1 MMTDIEASLSMSID
15 LSSIIETAVRVAVC
29 SVLKEIQR
37 FIGKDVTELR
47 AALSRKECENE
58 KLRAQ
63 LELAR
68 RQLRDRTGS
77 EKRSILKGDPSSS
90 SSLQDASGNNNSSHS
105 DTDGEPSGLG
115 LEHGSSI
122 WSHPWNSDAGS
133 DIQHN
138 FIDPLQS
145 TESKRDFTSDVHCSL
160 DAAETD
166 TEPNATSEPLDTIP
180 DPVAVTTVSITS
192 RGESTASN
200 VNLVDAHTTRELRLV
215 QPWDSDTGSDL
226 QHNFIDPLGSVESKH
241 GFSPDVDYR
250 LEAAESEPNPTR
262 EPLDMIPDPEQMKT
276 DPSLSYEESKASALD
291 EAHTT
296 RELRVVQVKEE
307 LPTGLPSSTVPEL
320 SHPAKP
326 KPYICGECG
335 KSYLWL
341 KSLKKHQKI
350 HSGEAPFSCSI
361 CCKHFSSQQLFEGHQ
376 RVHTSLRP
384 HRCASCPK
392 TFSHLSNLKKH
403 QLIHTGE
410 KPHHCGLCGKRFRQ
424 IQHLKEHHKTHEDS
438 KPFRCGECGWG
449 FNHGSN
455 FKRHLLVHTRQ
466 KMRHG
471 LGS

>member
-215 QPWDSDTGSDL
+215 Q
-226 QHNFIDPLGSVESKH
+226 
-241 GFSPDVDYR
+241 
-250 LEAAESEPNPTR
+250 
-262 EPLDMIPDPEQMKT
+262 
-276 DPSLSYEESKASALD
+276 
-291 EAHTT
+291 
-296 RELRVVQVKEE
+296 VKEE
-307 LPTGLPSSTVPEL
+307 LSDGLASSTAPRL
-320 SHPAKP
+320 SHPDKEQ
-326 KPYICGECG
+326 PYICGECG

-341 KSLKKHQKI
+341 NSLKKHQKT
-350 HSGEAPFSCSI
+350 
-361 CCKHFSSQQLFEGHQ
+361 HQ
-376 RVHTSLRP
+376 RIHTQTTNTGR
-384 HRCASCPK
+384 HRCTDCSK
-392 TFSHLSNLKKH
+392 TFSYLSSLKKH
-403 QLIHTGE
+403 HLIHTGE
-410 KPHHCGLCGKRFRQ
+410 KPYHCGLCGKSFRQ
-424 IQHLKEHHKTHEDS
+424 VQHLKEHCKTHEDS

-449 FNHGSN
+449 FNNGSN
-455 FKRHLLVHTRQ
+455 FKRHLLIHTRQ
-466 KMRHG
+466 KAE
-471 LGS
+471 